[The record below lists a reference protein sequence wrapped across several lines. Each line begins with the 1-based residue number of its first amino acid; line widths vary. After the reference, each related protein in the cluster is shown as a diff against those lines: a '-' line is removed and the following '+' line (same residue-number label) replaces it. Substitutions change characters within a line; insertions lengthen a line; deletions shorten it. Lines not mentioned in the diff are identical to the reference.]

1 MIFLDTNVISE
12 LMREESD
19 GTVARWLDHQ
29 IAASVWTTS
38 VVEMEVRYGIE
49 SLATGRRREVLERTF
64 EKFLEEVLEFRVAAF
79 DRPAARAAAEL
90 MADRRRRGRPGEI
103 RDTLIAGIALASNAT
118 VATRNVAHFADL
130 NIHVVNP
137 WEKL

>member
-19 GTVARWLDHQ
+19 GTVARWLDQQ

-38 VVEMEVRYGIE
+38 VVEMEIRYGIE
-49 SLATGRRREVLERTF
+49 SLATGRRRELLDRTF
-64 EKFLEEVLEFRVAAF
+64 EKFLEDVLEFRVAAF
-79 DRPAARAAAEL
+79 DRSAARAAAEL
-90 MADRRRRGRPGEI
+90 MADRRRRGHPGEI

-118 VATRNVAHFADL
+118 VATRNVLHFADC
-130 NIHVVNP
+130 NVSVVNP
-137 WEKL
+137 WKG

>member
-19 GTVARWLDHQ
+19 GTVARWLDQ
-29 IAASVWTTS
+29 QVAASVWTTS
-38 VVEMEVRYGIE
+38 VVEMEIRYGIE
-49 SLATGRRREVLERTF
+49 SLTVGRRREALKRTF
-64 EKFLEEVLEFRVAAF
+64 EKFLEDVIEFRVAAF
-79 DRPAARAAAEL
+79 DRPAAQAAAEL
-90 MADRRRRGRPGEI
+90 MAERRRRGRPGEI

-118 VATRNVAHFADL
+118 IATRNVAHFTDL
-130 NIHVVNP
+130 SINVVNP